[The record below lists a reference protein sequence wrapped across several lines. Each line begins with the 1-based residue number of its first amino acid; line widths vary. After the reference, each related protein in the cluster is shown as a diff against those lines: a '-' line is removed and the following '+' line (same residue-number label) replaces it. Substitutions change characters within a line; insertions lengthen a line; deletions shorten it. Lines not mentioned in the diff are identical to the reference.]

1 MHHWRHQLTKIN
13 RISEFNRNV
22 FTLVFGTSLAQLL
35 TFMLYPLISRLYTP
49 DEFGVFGVFLS
60 VTGMVAL
67 IATGRYELSIILPST
82 QREAYNLLGLSFLIN
97 ASVSLLSLIAVA
109 VISLGGI
116 RFGNEYVILNKTLW
130 LIPLVIFLISTSNIW
145 QNWFIRSKSFKLL
158 SVSKIMASVGN
169 NGVAVLLGLFSAGF
183 WGLLVGLLVSLF
195 SVTLF
200 FGLKFWL
207 NSSNKNLSFDKKLC
221 KALAI
226 KYIDFPKANTWN
238 ALSDLFQSQGIIYFL
253 AIFFSSGT
261 VGLYAFAM
269 RILQAP
275 IMLIVNS
282 FSQVFYQNAS
292 DRYNRNEDLM
302 PLLKSTVLKVSA
314 VSLPVMAMIMLFG
327 PDVFALVFGE
337 KWREAGLY
345 ARILAPW
352 ICIDFIRYAMAQMPV
367 VLGKIRL
374 MLLWSIIG
382 NVIIAAALTTG
393 SLLFGNIADSFIL
406 LSAAMSIYL
415 ILLILWIFKI
425 TAHASRR

>member
-1 MHHWRHQLTKIN
+1 MRYWWLLSAQKI
-13 RISEFNRNV
+13 RSSEFNRNV

-35 TFMLYPLISRLYTP
+35 TFLMYPLISRLYTP
-49 DEFGVFGVFLS
+49 DAFGVFGVFLS

-82 QREAYNLLGLSFLIN
+82 KNDAYNLFGLSFLIN
-97 ASVSLLSLIAVA
+97 SAVSLLSLLVVA
-109 VISLGGI
+109 VIYLSGFH
-116 RFGNEYVILNKTLW
+116 FGSEYNMLQTALW
-130 LIPLVIFLISTSNIW
+130 LAPPVIFLTSASNIL

-158 SVSKIMASVGN
+158 SASKIITSIAN
-169 NGVAVLLGLFSAGF
+169 NGIAVLLGLVSAGF
-183 WGLLVGLLVSLF
+183 WGLLAGLIVSLLF
-195 SVTLF
+195 VTGF
-200 FGLKFWL
+200 FMLNFWRNNAQKDL
-207 NSSNKNLSFDKKLC
+207 TFNKHLC
-221 KALAI
+221 KTLAH
-226 KYIDFPKANTWN
+226 KYSDFPKANTWH
-238 ALSDLFQSQGIIYFL
+238 ALSDMFQSQGIIYFL

-275 IMLIVNS
+275 VMLIVNS
-282 FSQVFYQNAS
+282 FSQVFYQSAS
-292 DRYNRNEDLM
+292 ERYNRNEDLM

-314 VSLPVMAMIMLFG
+314 VSLPVMAVLMLFG
-327 PDVFALVFGE
+327 PDIFALVFSE
-337 KWREAGLY
+337 KWREAGVY

-367 VLGKIRL
+367 VLGKIRQV
-374 MLLWSIIG
+374 LLWSVLG
-382 NVIIAAALTTG
+382 NVIIAISLSTG
-393 SLLFGNIADSFIL
+393 SLLTGNIIDSFIL